1 MIPRTR
7 PLAVQ
12 VSRLRASLVALLL
25 LAACQPSADD
35 AASGSETVDPRD
47 PGRVAAESEASL
59 SVGDEQGAAVAAPL
73 PGLLAVMSG
82 LEQDMARLSRGL
94 WRADYDTIAAAAR
107 AVATHPKVPPSEAQ
121 RIAAILGAD
130 MAAFK
135 AVDTEV
141 HDLAMRI
148 AELAGRE
155 DMDAIVTVE
164 TELRAGC
171 VACHTGF
178 RTRIREALR

>member
-1 MIPRTR
+1 LIPRTQPR
-7 PLAVQ
+7 AVQ

-25 LAACQPSADD
+25 LAACQPPGDHAG
-35 AASGSETVDPRD
+35 SGSETVDPPAAD
-47 PGRVAAESEASL
+47 RVAAESEASL
-59 SVGDEQGAAVAAPL
+59 SVGDEQSAVVTAPL

-121 RIAAILGAD
+121 QIAGVLGPD

-135 AVDTEV
+135 GVDTEV
-141 HDLAMRI
+141 HDLAMRV
-148 AELAGRE
+148 AELAGEE

-164 TELRAGC
+164 KELRAGC
-171 VACHTGF
+171 MACHTGF